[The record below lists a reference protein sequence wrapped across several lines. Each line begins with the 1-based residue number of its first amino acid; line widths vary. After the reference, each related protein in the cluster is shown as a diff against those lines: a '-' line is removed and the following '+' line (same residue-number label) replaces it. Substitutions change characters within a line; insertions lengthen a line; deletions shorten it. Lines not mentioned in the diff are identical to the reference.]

1 MAVRTVQAHSLR
13 PFAEALS
20 LRATLRLQHLVRPC
34 VAACAA
40 LACDSNTG
48 PRLPFIP
55 PLGTYTYTF
64 THPAD
69 PNGIIAAR
77 SFSGALVLTYAT
89 ADSIAGRWEVS
100 GYASQPFEGTRG
112 LDVGFCVPDLCP
124 APAPRLQL
132 AGSATDSLPYRLGA
146 FVVDGTASDSSVP
159 AVHFLFWHADRVVC
173 GAARSGVTNGGLV
186 LVVGTCSLEL
196 PRPLGAAAK

>member
-1 MAVRTVQAHSLR
+1 MKRGGARSPPPINPTRRKRCDATALRRPPVRSALLRSRDDTHWWEFTTCKAHSLR

-20 LRATLRLQHLVRPC
+20 LRATLRLQHVVRPC

-69 PNGIIAAR
+69 ANGIIAAR
-77 SFSGALVLTYAT
+77 SFSGTLVLTYAT

-100 GYASQPFEGTRG
+100 GYASQPFDGARG
-112 LDVGFCVPDLCP
+112 LDVRLCLPDLCSAP
-124 APAPRLQL
+124 APAPGPQ
-132 AGSATDSLPYRLGA
+132 
-146 FVVDGTASDSSVP
+146 P
-159 AVHFLFWHADRVVC
+159 A
-173 GAARSGVTNGGLV
+173 
-186 LVVGTCSLEL
+186 
-196 PRPLGAAAK
+196 

>member
-1 MAVRTVQAHSLR
+1 MPAMRAGTV
-13 PFAEALS
+13 
-20 LRATLRLQHLVRPC
+20 

-69 PNGIIAAR
+69 ANGIIAAR
-77 SFSGALVLTYAT
+77 SFSGTLVLTYAT

-100 GYASQPFEGTRG
+100 GYASQPFEGARG

-124 APAPRLQL
+124 APAPGPQP

-159 AVHFLFWHADRVVC
+159 AVRFLFWHADRVVC
-173 GAARSGVTNGGLV
+173 GGARSGVTNGGLV

-196 PRPLGAAAK
+196 PRTIGAAAN

>member
-1 MAVRTVQAHSLR
+1 M
-13 PFAEALS
+13 
-20 LRATLRLQHLVRPC
+20 
-34 VAACAA
+34 AACAA

-124 APAPRLQL
+124 APAPAPRLQL

-146 FVVDGTASDSSVP
+146 FVVDGTASDSGSIPTRALRDP
-159 AVHFLFWHADRVVC
+159 ARGGVVRSLAFLCAGSLWYGLAGGWGNQRHRRV
-173 GAARSGVTNGGLV
+173 LW
-186 LVVGTCSLEL
+186 
-196 PRPLGAAAK
+196 RPC